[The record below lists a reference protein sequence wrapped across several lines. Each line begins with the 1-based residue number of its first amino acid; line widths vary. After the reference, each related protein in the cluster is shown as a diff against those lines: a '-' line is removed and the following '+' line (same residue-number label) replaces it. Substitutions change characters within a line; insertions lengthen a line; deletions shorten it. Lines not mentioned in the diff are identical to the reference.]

1 MELLIKSPNEKDEFK
16 TEERCAILE
25 VLNEKDDLSQS
36 IARARVEPGV
46 TTALHKLIGTS
57 EVYYI
62 LSGKGE
68 VELDQKTR
76 QEVGPGDV
84 VRIPPEMAQRIKN
97 TGEVDLVF
105 LCFCVPAFKQGCYVE
120 LEMRE

>member
-1 MELLIKSPNEKDEFK
+1 MKPLIKSPLEADEFY

-25 VLNEKDDLSQS
+25 ILNESDDRSQS

-46 TTALHKLIGTS
+46 TTALHKLKGTS

-68 VELDQKTR
+68 VELNEEISRVVK
-76 QEVGPGDV
+76 EGDV
-84 VRIPPEMAQRIKN
+84 IRIPAEIPQRIKN
-97 TGEVDLVF
+97 IGQEDLVF
-105 LCFCVPAFKQGCYVE
+105 LCVCVPAFTQECYVA
-120 LEMRE
+120 M